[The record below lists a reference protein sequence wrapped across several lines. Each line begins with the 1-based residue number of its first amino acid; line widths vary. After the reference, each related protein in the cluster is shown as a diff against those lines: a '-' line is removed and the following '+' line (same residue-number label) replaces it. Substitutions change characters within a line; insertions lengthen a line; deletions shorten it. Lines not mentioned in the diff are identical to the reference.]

1 MTDNPEQKQT
11 AAFIT
16 SKDSLDGVYPGL
28 ILGINAQ
35 RLGMQAT
42 VFYTFMGI
50 NVLRKGWVEKAKF
63 QPPGFMGAIPGMSAV
78 ATWMMKEKMEEA
90 NVPALPDLQEMAQ
103 VEGVKFVACKM
114 TADMMKFTEKDF
126 IEGVTI
132 QTAEDF
138 LKYAMDCKLLL
149 YT

>member
-1 MTDNPEQKQT
+1 MNDNQQS

-16 SKDSLDGVYPGL
+16 SKDTLDGVYPGL

-35 RLGMQAT
+35 RLGLQAT

-50 NVLRKGWVEKAKF
+50 NVLRKGWVEKARF

-90 NVPALPDLQEMAQ
+90 NVPPLPDLQEMARI
-103 VEGVKFVACKM
+103 EGVKFVACKM

-138 LKYAMDCKLLL
+138 LKYAMNCKLLL

>member
-1 MTDNPEQKQT
+1 MNDNQQS

-16 SKDSLDGVYPGL
+16 SKDTLDGVYPGL

-35 RLGMQAT
+35 RLGLQAT

-50 NVLRKGWVEKAKF
+50 NVLRKGWVEKARF

-90 NVPALPDLQEMAQ
+90 NVPPLPDLQEMARI
-103 VEGVKFVACKM
+103 EGVKFVACKM
-114 TADMMKFTEKDF
+114 TADMMKFTKKDF

-138 LKYAMDCKLLL
+138 LKYAMNCKLLL